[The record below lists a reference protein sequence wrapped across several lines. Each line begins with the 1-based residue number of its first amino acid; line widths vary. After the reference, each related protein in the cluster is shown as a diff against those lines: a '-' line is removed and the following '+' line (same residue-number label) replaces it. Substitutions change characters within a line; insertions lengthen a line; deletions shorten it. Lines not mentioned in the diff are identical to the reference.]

1 MKTSMF
7 CKFAVFLFL
16 VGVVESTRAGLCFQ
30 NEPNEETL
38 VKELERYERQY
49 FGSRLEVEDSVFK
62 DVIIRCSKNG
72 EAIAIEHETNS
83 TNPSHQGLRGGGWAS
98 SAFRVGFRTDS
109 PDHGHGVLGDQRGL
123 YSPFLFGYSDL
134 DAQRLSSI
142 FRSASEKSTL
152 VREKNGNFV
161 LTKSIDSLG
170 IYSVEF
176 EEYEAERYRPR
187 SWTITKRRG
196 DPIIAGTVKFMLGS
210 KNKAGLTASA
220 YDTANLV
227 MSTIEIEEYDSQS
240 RAVKILANFDIQP
253 SNNPGNQYLLAG
265 YPWRQ
270 RVVKCTP
277 HNMSTTQVTFETI
290 EIADKA
296 KIDMYQGGGETNMP
310 LGQGYQLASG
320 KLVQVANAAAISAI
334 ENAKS
339 FRQPEGEWRYYL
351 MLGVPLVIVVLVLIW
366 LRIRQ

>member
-1 MKTSMF
+1 MKTLIF
-7 CKFAVFLFL
+7 CKFAVFLG
-16 VGVVESTRAGLCFQ
+16 VMGVVESTSVGLCFQ
-30 NEPNEETL
+30 NEPNAETL
-38 VKELERYERQY
+38 VKELERYESQY
-49 FGSRLEVEDSVFK
+49 FGCRLEVEDSALK
-62 DVIIRCSKNG
+62 DLIIRCSKNG
-72 EAIAIEHETNS
+72 EAIAIEHESNS
-83 TNPSHQGLRGGGWAS
+83 TNPTHQGLRIGGWAN
-98 SAFRVGFRTDS
+98 SAFRVAFRTDS
-109 PDHGHGVLGDQRGL
+109 PDHAFGVLGDQRGA
-123 YSPFLFGYSDL
+123 YSPYLFGYSGL

-142 FRSASEKSTL
+142 FRSGSENSTL

-196 DPIIAGTVKFMLGS
+196 DPIIAGTVKFMVGS
-210 KNKAGLTASA
+210 KNKAGLTESA

-227 MSTIEIEEYDSQS
+227 ISTIEIEEFDSQS
-240 RAVKILANFDIQP
+240 RAVKVLANLDIQP
-253 SNNPGNQYLLAG
+253 SNNPGNQHLLAG

-277 HNMSTTQVTFETI
+277 QDMSPTQVTFETI

-296 KIDMYQGGGETNMP
+296 RIDMYQGGGGTNMP

-334 ENAKS
+334 ENAQP
-339 FRQPEGEWRYYL
+339 FRQPEGQWRYYL
-351 MLGVPLVIVVLVLIW
+351 MLGTPLVIVVLLLIW